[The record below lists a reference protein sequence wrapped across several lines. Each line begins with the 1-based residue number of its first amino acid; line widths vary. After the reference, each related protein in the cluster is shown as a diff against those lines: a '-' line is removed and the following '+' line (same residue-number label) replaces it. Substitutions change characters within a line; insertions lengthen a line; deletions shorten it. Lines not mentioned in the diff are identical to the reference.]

1 MPEGGA
7 RSGLSRFRANRLAV
21 GGLALVAALALAS
34 LAGPPILW
42 AVTPTHT
49 TYQTQFPG
57 EELSPPSAAH
67 PLGTDRLG
75 FDVLARLLWGGMSS
89 LLIALAATAIALVIA
104 LAVGLTAGY
113 AGGWID
119 AALMRLT
126 DTFFAFPSIL
136 LAMVLVAAVDRPS
149 EGGWLPAA
157 GKSMI
162 LLFVALGATG
172 WTGLARLIRAQV
184 LTVRGAEYVNA
195 ARALGLSPARIA
207 LRHVLPN
214 CLGPVA
220 VAATLAVGSNL
231 LGEAGLSFL
240 GLGVVPPFPSWGSM
254 LNDSRAFFAECPW
267 LMAFPGLAI
276 TLAVLG
282 FNLAGDGLR
291 DALDPRTASGG
302 AR

>member
-1 MPEGGA
+1 MPEVVAAPGA
-7 RSGLSRFRANRLAV
+7 LARFRRNRLAV
-21 GGLALVAALALAS
+21 AGLMLVAALALAS
-34 LAGPPILW
+34 LAGPPVVWL
-42 AVTPTHT
+42 ATGT

-57 EELSPPSAAH
+57 QELSAPSWAH
-67 PLGTDRLG
+67 PMGTDRPG

-89 LLIALAATAIALVIA
+89 LLIALAATDIALAIA

-113 AGGWID
+113 AGGWVD
-119 AALMRLT
+119 AALMRVT

-136 LAMVLVAAVDRPS
+136 LAMALVAVLDRPS
-149 EGGWLPAA
+149 EGAWLSATA
-157 GKSMI
+157 RSMV

-172 WTGLARLIRAQV
+172 WTGLARLVRAQV
-184 LTVRGAEYVNA
+184 LTVRGAEYVDA
-195 ARALGLSPARIA
+195 ARALGLSPLRIA

-240 GLGVVPPFPSWGSM
+240 GLGVREPFPSWGSM
-254 LNDSRAFFAECPW
+254 LADSRSFFGECPW

-291 DALDPRTASGG
+291 DALDPRSVG
-302 AR
+302 AERG